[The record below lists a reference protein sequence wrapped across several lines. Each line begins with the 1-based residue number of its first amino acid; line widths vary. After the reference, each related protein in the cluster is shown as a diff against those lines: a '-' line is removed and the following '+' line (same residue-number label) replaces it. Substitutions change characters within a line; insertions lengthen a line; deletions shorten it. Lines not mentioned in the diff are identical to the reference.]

1 MLEKSLQDVL
11 NAGLGLLKEGE
22 KGFQSALESV
32 ARAFEDLKSKG
43 AEDHSAAAQKIREV
57 LDNTIRGVK
66 DVSSTA
72 EENFN
77 RVLEE
82 ARKNYGQ
89 ILEQARTVVGEERI
103 SDLNSRFEDL
113 AKFIQEKTG
122 DVAHK
127 ASEATNQATA
137 AVKSATSKKSKSAGP
152 SAE

>member
-1 MLEKSLQDVL
+1 MKVQAGDQMLEKSLQDVL
-11 NAGLGLLKEGE
+11 NVGLGLLNEGE
-22 KGFQSALESV
+22 KGFQAALESV
-32 ARAFEDLKSKG
+32 AQAFEDLKSKG
-43 AEDHSAAAQKIREV
+43 ADDTSESAQKIREV

-103 SDLNSRFEDL
+103 SDLNTRFEEL
-113 AKFIQEKTG
+113 AKFVQEKTG
-122 DVAHK
+122 DIK
-127 ASEATNQATA
+127 KQASGAKTPD
-137 AVKSATSKKSKSAGP
+137 TSG
-152 SAE
+152 E

>member
-1 MLEKSLQDVL
+1 MMKVQAGEQMLEKSLQDVL
-11 NAGLGLLKEGE
+11 NVGLGLLKEGE
-22 KGFQSALESV
+22 KGFQAALESV
-32 ARAFEDLKSKG
+32 AKAFEDLKSKG
-43 AEDHSAAAQKIREV
+43 ADDTSESAQKIREV

-103 SDLNSRFEDL
+103 SDLNTRFEEL
-113 AKFIQEKTG
+113 AKFVQEKT
-122 DVAHK
+122 DDIK
-127 ASEATNQATA
+127 KQAPGA
-137 AVKSATSKKSKSAGP
+137 GSSGSSTSG
-152 SAE
+152 E